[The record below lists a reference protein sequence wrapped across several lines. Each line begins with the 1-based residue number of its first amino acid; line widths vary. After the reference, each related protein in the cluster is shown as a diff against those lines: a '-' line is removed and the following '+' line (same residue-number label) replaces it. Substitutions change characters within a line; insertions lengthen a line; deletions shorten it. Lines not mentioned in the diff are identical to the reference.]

1 MKKNRNLLKTCAA
14 LTAAALFAAGLAA
27 CGEDTASSGTTIGGK
42 EALVLQTDSDL
53 SLFLYNAVDA
63 WNQGG
68 ASLSD
73 DFMPVEVEK
82 LPTDSEARAAALQ
95 QTRTELMAGS
105 GADLFL
111 FTMPSPMG
119 SEEPAES
126 LFSDPNQTF
135 RSGVF
140 ADLSDYTKDDPAFAA
155 CVPEVMAAGAVDGRQ
170 VALPLS
176 YSWAFYYATQEN
188 LDLCGIADAD
198 LSQGPAEV
206 AETLEG
212 NAKGVGN
219 APFFATYILPAL
231 PQPVDYDAGSVLVTK
246 DEIASLLTTFR
257 SLAVA
262 SSDASDTAATEESGT
277 TMTTP
282 FLTYTPANAQSD
294 LAEGQTPRCFP
305 YLSTDGTVS
314 AVVNTFAA
322 VRGNCEHLESAY
334 AFLSFLLSDEQQKE
348 IDPRVEWAIPV
359 NANAQEAAAYA
370 AIGVQAWD
378 VESGNITDA
387 EKAAA
392 QSYLDSGKPLGSVR
406 ILTDADW
413 QIANMVPP
421 YGPPDE
427 IDAEETAA
435 NIYAALEANASA

>member
-105 GADLFL
+105 GADLFI

-126 LFSDPNQTF
+126 LFSDPNQTL

-231 PQPVDYDAGSVLVTK
+231 PQPVDYDAGSVLVTE

>member
-27 CGEDTASSGTTIGGK
+27 CGEEGTSSTPAPSPSG

-95 QTRTELMAGS
+95 QTRTELMAGD
-105 GADLFL
+105 GADLFI

-126 LFSDPNQTF
+126 LFSDPNQTL

-231 PQPVDYDAGSVLVTK
+231 PQPVDYDAGSVLVTE
-246 DEIASLLTTFR
+246 DEIASLLHTFR

-262 SSDASDTAATEESGT
+262 SSAADEESGT

-322 VRGNCEHLESAY
+322 VRGNCEHVESAY
-334 AFLSFLLSDEQQKE
+334 AFLSFLLSDERQKE
-348 IDPRVEWAIPV
+348 IDPGMEWAIPV
-359 NANAQEAAAYA
+359 DTNAQEAAAYA
-370 AIGVQAWD
+370 AIGVQEWD
-378 VESGNITDA
+378 VESGNVTDA

>member
-1 MKKNRNLLKTCAA
+1 MKKNGRTWKTYVAA
-14 LTAAALFAAGLAA
+14 LTAAALLAAGLSA
-27 CGEDTASSGTTIGGK
+27 CGEEGTSSTPAPSPSG

-82 LPTDSEARAAALQ
+82 LPTDSEERAAALQ
-95 QTRTELMAGS
+95 QTRTELMAGD

-126 LFSDPNQTF
+126 LFPDPNQTL

-231 PQPVDYDAGSVLVTK
+231 PQPVDYDAGSVLVTE

-262 SSDASDTAATEESGT
+262 SSDATEESGT
-277 TMTTP
+277 TMTAP

-322 VRGNCEHLESAY
+322 VRGNCAHLESAY
-334 AFLSFLLSDEQQKE
+334 AFLSFLLSDERQKE
-348 IDPRVEWAIPV
+348 IDPGMEWAIPV
-359 NANAQEAAAYA
+359 DTNAQEAAAYA
-370 AIGVQAWD
+370 AIGVQEWD
-378 VESGNITDA
+378 VESGNVTDA

>member
-1 MKKNRNLLKTCAA
+1 MKKNGRTWKTYVAA
-14 LTAAALFAAGLAA
+14 LTAAALLAAGLSA
-27 CGEDTASSGTTIGGK
+27 CGEEGTSSTPAPSPSG

-105 GADLFL
+105 GADLFI

-231 PQPVDYDAGSVLVTK
+231 PQPVDYDAGSVLVTE
-246 DEIASLLTTFR
+246 DEIASLLHTFR

-262 SSDASDTAATEESGT
+262 SSDATEESGT

-334 AFLSFLLSDEQQKE
+334 AFLSFLLSDERQKE
-348 IDPRVEWAIPV
+348 IDPRMEWAIPV
-359 NANAQEAAAYA
+359 NVNAQEAAAYA

>member
-14 LTAAALFAAGLAA
+14 LTAAALFAAGLSA

-322 VRGNCEHLESAY
+322 VRGNCAHLESAY
-334 AFLSFLLSDEQQKE
+334 AFLSFLLSDERQKD
-348 IDPRVEWAIPV
+348 IDPRMEWAIPV

-378 VESGNITDA
+378 VESGNVTDA

>member
-14 LTAAALFAAGLAA
+14 LTAAALFAAGLSA

-53 SLFLYNAVDA
+53 SLFLKDAVDA

>member
-1 MKKNRNLLKTCAA
+1 MKKNGRTWKTYAAA
-14 LTAAALFAAGLAA
+14 LTAAALLAAGLSA
-27 CGEDTASSGTTIGGK
+27 CGEEGTSSTPAPSPSG

-82 LPTDSEARAAALQ
+82 LPTDSEERAAALQ
-95 QTRTELMAGS
+95 QTRTELMAGD

-126 LFSDPNQTF
+126 LFPDPNQTL

-219 APFFATYILPAL
+219 APFFPSYILPAL
-231 PQPVDYDAGSVLVTK
+231 PQPVDYDAGSVLVTE
-246 DEIASLLTTFR
+246 DEIASLLHTFR

-262 SSDASDTAATEESGT
+262 SSAATEESGT

-322 VRGNCEHLESAY
+322 VRGNCAHLESAY
-334 AFLSFLLSDEQQKE
+334 AFLSFLLSDERQKD
-348 IDPRVEWAIPV
+348 INPSMEWAIPV
-359 NANAQEAAAYA
+359 DTNVQEAAAYA

-378 VESGNITDA
+378 VESGNVTDA

>member
-14 LTAAALFAAGLAA
+14 LTAAALFAAGLSA

-53 SLFLYNAVDA
+53 SLFLQDAVDL

-73 DFMPVEVEK
+73 NFMPIEVEK

-95 QTRTELMAGS
+95 QTRTELMAGD
-105 GADLFL
+105 GADLFI
-111 FTMPSPMG
+111 FTIPSPMG

-126 LFSDPNQTF
+126 LFPDPNQTL

-322 VRGNCEHLESAY
+322 VRGNCAHLESAY
-334 AFLSFLLSDEQQKE
+334 AFLSFLLSDERQKE
-348 IDPRVEWAIPV
+348 IDPRMEWAIPV
-359 NANAQEAAAYA
+359 NVNAQETAAYA

-378 VESGNITDA
+378 VESGNVTDA

>member
-1 MKKNRNLLKTCAA
+1 MKKNRNLLKTWAA
-14 LTAAALFAAGLAA
+14 LTAAALFAAGLSA
-27 CGEDTASSGTTIGGK
+27 CGEDTVSSGTTIGGK

-53 SLFLYNAVDA
+53 SLFLKDAVDL

-82 LPTDSEARAAALQ
+82 LPTDSEERAAALQ
-95 QTRTELMAGS
+95 QTRTELMAGD

-126 LFSDPNQTF
+126 LFPDPNQTL

-219 APFFATYILPAL
+219 APFFPSYILPAL
-231 PQPVDYDAGSVLVTK
+231 PQPVDYDAGSVLVTE
-246 DEIASLLTTFR
+246 DEIASLLHTFR

-262 SSDASDTAATEESGT
+262 SSAATEESGT

-322 VRGNCEHLESAY
+322 VRGNCAHLESAY
-334 AFLSFLLSDEQQKE
+334 AFLSFLLSDERQKD
-348 IDPRVEWAIPV
+348 INPSMEWAIPV
-359 NANAQEAAAYA
+359 DTNVQEAAAYA

-378 VESGNITDA
+378 VESGNVTDA

>member
-1 MKKNRNLLKTCAA
+1 MKKNGRTWKTYVAA
-14 LTAAALFAAGLAA
+14 LTAAALLAAGLSA
-27 CGEDTASSGTTIGGK
+27 CGEEGTSSTPAPSPSG

-53 SLFLYNAVDA
+53 SLFLHNAVDL

-105 GADLFL
+105 GADLFI

-126 LFSDPNQTF
+126 LFSDPNQTL

-219 APFFATYILPAL
+219 APFFPSYILPAL
-231 PQPVDYDAGSVLVTK
+231 PQPVDYDAGSVLVTE

-262 SSDASDTAATEESGT
+262 SSDATEESGT
-277 TMTTP
+277 TMTAP

-322 VRGNCEHLESAY
+322 VRGNCAHLESAY
-334 AFLSFLLSDEQQKE
+334 AFLSFLLSDERQKE
-348 IDPRVEWAIPV
+348 IDPGMEWAIPV
-359 NANAQEAAAYA
+359 DTNAQEAAAYA
-370 AIGVQAWD
+370 AIGVQEWD
-378 VESGNITDA
+378 VESGNVTDA

>member
-14 LTAAALFAAGLAA
+14 LTAAALFAAGLSA

-53 SLFLYNAVDA
+53 SLFLHNAVDL

-105 GADLFL
+105 GADLFI

-126 LFSDPNQTF
+126 LFSDPNQTL

-231 PQPVDYDAGSVLVTK
+231 PQPVDYDAGSVLVTE
-246 DEIASLLTTFR
+246 DEIASLLHTFR

-262 SSDASDTAATEESGT
+262 SSAA
-277 TMTTP
+277 
-282 FLTYTPANAQSD
+282 
-294 LAEGQTPRCFP
+294 
-305 YLSTDGTVS
+305 
-314 AVVNTFAA
+314 
-322 VRGNCEHLESAY
+322 
-334 AFLSFLLSDEQQKE
+334 DE
-348 IDPRVEWAIPV
+348 
-359 NANAQEAAAYA
+359 
-370 AIGVQAWD
+370 
-378 VESGNITDA
+378 
-387 EKAAA
+387 
-392 QSYLDSGKPLGSVR
+392 
-406 ILTDADW
+406 
-413 QIANMVPP
+413 
-421 YGPPDE
+421 
-427 IDAEETAA
+427 
-435 NIYAALEANASA
+435 

>member
-1 MKKNRNLLKTCAA
+1 MKKTRNLLKTCAA
-14 LTAAALFAAGLAA
+14 LTAAAVLTAGLSA
-27 CGEDTASSGTTIGGK
+27 CGEDAASSGTTVDGK

-53 SLFLYNAVDA
+53 SLFLQDAVDL

-73 DFMPVEVEK
+73 NFMPVQVEK
-82 LPTDSEARAAALQ
+82 LPTDSEERAAALQ
-95 QTRTELMAGS
+95 QTRTELMAGD
-105 GADLFL
+105 GADLFI
-111 FTMPSPMG
+111 FTMPSPDVAD
-119 SEEPAES
+119 EPAES
-126 LFSDPNQTF
+126 LFPDPNQTL

-206 AETLEG
+206 AKTLEG

-219 APFFATYILPAL
+219 APFFATFILPAL
-231 PQPVDYDAGSVLVTK
+231 PQPVDYDAGSVSVTE

-262 SSDASDTAATEESGT
+262 SSDATEESGT

-282 FLTYTPANAQSD
+282 FLSYQPVNAQAD
-294 LAEGQTPRCFP
+294 LAEGQTLRFFP

-322 VRGNCEHLESAY
+322 VRGNCEHVDSAY
-334 AFLSFLLSDEQQKE
+334 AFLSFLLSDERQKD
-348 IDPRVEWAIPV
+348 IDSRVEWAMPV
-359 NANAQEAAAYA
+359 DTNVQETAAYA
-370 AIGVQAWD
+370 VLGVQEWD
-378 VESGNITDA
+378 VESGNVTDA

-392 QSYLDSGKPLGSVR
+392 QAYLDSGKPLGSVR